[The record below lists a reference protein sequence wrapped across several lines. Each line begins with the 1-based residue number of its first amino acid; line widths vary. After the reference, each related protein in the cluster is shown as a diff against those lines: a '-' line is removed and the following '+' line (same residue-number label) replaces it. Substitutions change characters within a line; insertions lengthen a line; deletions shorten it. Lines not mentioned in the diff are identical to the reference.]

1 MDMKQN
7 KIESTSKIKELIY
20 NFYMETREL
29 CSQKYNMAE
38 SENISV
44 IYETIQEKS
53 LIQLL
58 FAKVSI
64 VILTANKY
72 EKNIFHADRKSVV

>member
-1 MDMKQN
+1 MKQN

-44 IYETIQEKS
+44 IYETI
-53 LIQLL
+53 
-58 FAKVSI
+58 
-64 VILTANKY
+64 
-72 EKNIFHADRKSVV
+72 